1 LTPFSLVKHLAGT
14 QLLLSLEKIHNSIF
28 GSQIFL
34 LRKLNEVVGTG
45 RNEEYVLNHI
55 DNVKN
60 IFTENLSDWD
70 ANQYLAFLLTHL
82 LLLKNLPY
90 Y

>member
-1 LTPFSLVKHLAGT
+1 MEIIQHSRLDP
-14 QLLLSLEKIHNSIF
+14 LLF
-28 GSQIFL
+28 
-34 LRKLNEVVGTG
+34 
-45 RNEEYVLNHI
+45 YVLNHI

-82 LLLKNLPY
+82 LLLKNEEDIYHITNLGVEYLTWMARNGRRDDNPL
-90 Y
+90 